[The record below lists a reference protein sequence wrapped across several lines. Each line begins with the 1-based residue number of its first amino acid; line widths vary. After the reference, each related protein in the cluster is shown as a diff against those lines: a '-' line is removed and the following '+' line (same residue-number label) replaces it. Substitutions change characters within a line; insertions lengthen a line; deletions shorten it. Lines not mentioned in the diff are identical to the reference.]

1 MPTPPAALLETLARQ
16 ALDGAGLRGDDAPR
30 LATALGQT
38 FAQVL
43 SLFASQTQVLPG
55 IPAVV
60 DPITT
65 SGSTVG
71 PGLLLPP
78 PAGGPSAATIEPL
91 ALAQLRAAGLL
102 GEHIPELAK
111 VIGQTCEIGLSLLCA
126 GVQVA
131 PGLAVAG
138 LVTVAPGRLI

>member
-1 MPTPPAALLETLARQ
+1 MPTPPAPLLETLARQ
-16 ALDGAGLRGDDAPR
+16 AIDGAGLRGDDAPR

-43 SLFASQTQVLPG
+43 TMFATQTQVLPG
-55 IPAVV
+55 IPAAV

-78 PAGGPSAATIEPL
+78 PAGGPSGSAIESL
-91 ALAQLRAAGLL
+91 ALGQLRAAGLL
-102 GEHIPELAK
+102 GEHVPELAK

-126 GVQVA
+126 SVQVA
-131 PGLAVAG
+131 PGIAVAG
-138 LVTVAPGRLI
+138 LVTVAPGRLV